1 MMAQKKFKI
10 TYKELVRGKMKA
22 RDKVVTADNATLAKL
37 DFEKAN
43 ISAIVTG
50 AIQNVSVREV

>member
-1 MMAQKKFKI
+1 MMTQRKFKI
-10 TYKELVRGKMKA
+10 TYKELVRGKMKP
-22 RDKVVTADNATLAKL
+22 RNEVVKADNATLAKL